1 MRRAVSDDF
10 DQFDKPLEINRTLRE
25 IPDVQN
31 PCIKWARGR
40 GWWCRKFV
48 SPANRSVMDYIIGK
62 DCWVELVEFKAP
74 GKKLT
79 TAQAD
84 EHKAARACGMR
95 PVVFD
100 NPAAF
105 KQYVL
110 QAEEHMSHTGWI
122 PGRHGPH
129 ARRQMAKGHEQGD
142 DVDGR

>member
-1 MRRAVSDDF
+1 MSDDF
-10 DQFDKPLEINRTLRE
+10 DQFDKPLAVNRTLRE
-25 IPDVQN
+25 IPDIQN

-40 GWWCRKFV
+40 GWWCKKFV

-79 TAQAD
+79 PAQAE
-84 EHKAARACGMR
+84 EHEAARACGMR

-100 NPAAF
+100 NVEKF

-110 QAEEHMSHTGWI
+110 QAEAKMSDVEY
-122 PGRHGPH
+122 RFAAGPYD
-129 ARRQMAKGHEQGD
+129 REQMAKGHEQGD
-142 DVDGR
+142 DV